1 MHPKEEKTRTL
12 NDFHETLKL
21 LAGKL
26 NKSEYSFVA
35 GVLFRC
41 LMGTKFG
48 YHDHDQRILQDIQSI
63 WVKNRDKIVKTKKKV
78 FKLKVVK
85 GGKNEK

>member
-1 MHPKEEKTRTL
+1 MHQQEKETRTL
-12 NDFHETLKL
+12 NDFHESLKL
-21 LAGKL
+21 LSGKL
-26 NKSEYSFVA
+26 NKAEYSFVA

-41 LMGTKFG
+41 LMGSRFG
-48 YHDHDQRILQDIQSI
+48 YHDHDQRILQDIHSI
-63 WVKNRDKIVKTKKKV
+63 WVKNRDKVVKSKKKV

>member
-1 MHPKEEKTRTL
+1 MYQKKEETRTL

-21 LAGKL
+21 LSYKL
-26 NKSEYSFVA
+26 NKDEYSFVA

-48 YHDHDQRILQDIQSI
+48 YHEHDQRILQDIHSI
-63 WVKNRDKIVKTKKKV
+63 WVKNRDKIIKSKKKI

-85 GGKNEK
+85 GGKTKK